1 MLKFSNP
8 LIKTF
13 ARLCVG
19 GSILSFLYYCCREIF
34 VGNFPL
40 SPIPARNPT
49 HDLWPGVYLLG
60 GMLFIEIVIMVVQL
74 PLQLKILFSAWW
86 SWSLLCMLQFNL
98 SYLNVSVKVTIII
111 GVIVQIVVAA
121 LYLSLMKH
129 LRTQPII
136 EK

>member
-1 MLKFSNP
+1 
-8 LIKTF
+8 
-13 ARLCVG
+13 
-19 GSILSFLYYCCREIF
+19 
-34 VGNFPL
+34 
-40 SPIPARNPT
+40 
-49 HDLWPGVYLLG
+49 
-60 GMLFIEIVIMVVQL
+60 
-74 PLQLKILFSAWW
+74 
-86 SWSLLCMLQFNL
+86 MLQFNL

>member
-1 MLKFSNP
+1 
-8 LIKTF
+8 
-13 ARLCVG
+13 
-19 GSILSFLYYCCREIF
+19 
-34 VGNFPL
+34 
-40 SPIPARNPT
+40 
-49 HDLWPGVYLLG
+49 
-60 GMLFIEIVIMVVQL
+60 MLFIEIVIMVVQL